1 MIRRPPRSTLF
12 PYTTLRNDAE
22 AAAHAEQ
29 AQPEER
35 PRHQQQV
42 AHWTTWGA
50 PIWPPTPPNARSAPG
65 NPWRSSAAP
74 VLIDGPRGLW
84 RGLRTVQPEAES
96 GHDDDD
102 SGRVELEE
110 PDSGERRGRDRD
122 RARAHEGGARH
133 AKRGDGDQPHH

>member
-50 PIWPPTPPNARSAPG
+50 PIWPPTPPNARTPPG
-65 NPWRSSAAP
+65 NPRRSSAAP
-74 VLIDGPRGLW
+74 LPHGSPRGLGP
-84 RGLRTVQPEAES
+84 GLRTVPPEAE
-96 GHDDDD
+96 GVP
-102 SGRVELEE
+102 G
-110 PDSGERRGRDRD
+110 
-122 RARAHEGGARH
+122 
-133 AKRGDGDQPHH
+133 

>member
-12 PYTTLRNDAE
+12 PYTTLFRSAE

-50 PIWPPTPPNARSAPG
+50 PTWPPPPPIAPTRPRAAVARPG
-65 NPWRSSAAP
+65 LDTGCLLDGPPGPWR
-74 VLIDGPRGLW
+74 GPRTG
-84 RGLRTVQPEAES
+84 QPEAQ
-96 GHDDDD
+96 
-102 SGRVELEE
+102 
-110 PDSGERRGRDRD
+110 
-122 RARAHEGGARH
+122 GGPYGA
-133 AKRGDGDQPHH
+133 D